1 MTHRPIV
8 YSACDKQR
16 DGHVAITSTLHV
28 SALWSQL
35 DVWRQVSEYLTS
47 AESDGEITGDAFQ
60 LNAWVKVVLWL
71 RVQMYLRVD
80 DNSKRLHDCKTYYD
94 KSAFSYYVRWQRG
107 TARTRAAID
116 RPATV
121 KFFAAVAH
129 AKTDRQRDKQTDR
142 RTDRLADGRPT
153 DAETRHGTG
162 SLGHRVNGSFGSSFT
177 SGSLGHRVI
186 ILTRCETR
194 VFPVFE
200 KMPKMQNVHL

>member
-1 MTHRPIV
+1 MLPVNMQVGRGWKCIDPWPIWPIQKTDPFDPLTHRPIV

-35 DVWRQVSEYLTS
+35 DVWRQEGEYLTS
-47 AESDGEITGDAFQ
+47 AQSDGEITGDAFQ

-107 TARTRAAID
+107 TARTRPPHAALLC
-116 RPATV
+116 
-121 KFFAAVAH
+121 AVQQSIGR
-129 AKTDRQRDKQTDR
+129 RQ
-142 RTDRLADGRPT
+142 
-153 DAETRHGTG
+153 
-162 SLGHRVNGSFGSSFT
+162 
-177 SGSLGHRVI
+177 
-186 ILTRCETR
+186 
-194 VFPVFE
+194 
-200 KMPKMQNVHL
+200 